1 MEDMQHKLIA
11 VIGNTPQVMTETFWA
26 LRIQRHVPID
36 EVFVMTTTIGKATC
50 QKRLLDEGRFAEMLS
65 DYKID
70 ADTVEFDADHI
81 RVFKDAEG
89 NNLDDIRT
97 SEENRLARDQIFNKI
112 EEWTRDPNVALHCS
126 IAGGRKSMGFILG
139 AAIHFFGRSQDQ
151 LYHVLVSMP
160 EIERSD
166 ASYYYPPKK
175 PEPIVVFNRS
185 TGREEPL
192 VVGDRE
198 VMSDAVSIELAE
210 VPFCRLRDVVQ
221 FVAPGQYTEDTL
233 SLTQQA
239 LNDYAKQMQEQ
250 YMAQIASGAEDRFPE
265 IIGQSRGIL
274 GVKDKIKLYAP
285 YDRSVLITGPTGSGK
300 ELVAE
305 ALHKANER
313 SEVYISQ
320 NCATLGDLAESQL
333 FGHEKGAFTDA
344 KEEHRG
350 LFEQADGGTLFLDE
364 INSLRSDV
372 QAMLLRVL
380 EDGKIRRTKSEKDIS
395 VKVRVV
401 AATNE
406 DLDAK
411 ESTFRRDLRSR
422 FSSEIALPAL
432 KDRREDIPLLAHH
445 FLKAFSDEEGKS
457 FAGFT
462 DEAMRALQ
470 AYDWPRNIRQ
480 LKSAIENAAI
490 LTPENQL
497 IVLDVLFDQEGTD
510 TFHGTFKE
518 GMTQIARK
526 RIQDALAQ
534 TGGNITQAAEI
545 LGANR
550 STLSKTI
557 KKYRLKE
564 S

>member
-1 MEDMQHKLIA
+1 MQHKLIA

-26 LRIQRHVPID
+26 LRIQRDEPID
-36 EVFVMTTTIGKATC
+36 EVFVMTTTMGRETC
-50 QKRLLDEGRFAEMLS
+50 QQRLLDEGRFKKMLV
-65 DYKID
+65 DYDID
-70 ADTVEFDADHI
+70 PNTVEFDSAHI
-81 RVFKDAEG
+81 LVFEDAKG
-89 NNLDDIRT
+89 NDLDDIRT
-97 SEENRLARDQIFNKI
+97 SEENRLARDQIFSKV
-112 EEWTRDPNVALHCS
+112 EKWTRNPNVALHCS
-126 IAGGRKSMGFILG
+126 LAGGRKSMGFILG
-139 AAIHFFGRSQDQ
+139 AAIHFFGRSQDH

-185 TGREEPL
+185 TGRAEPL
-192 VVGDRE
+192 VVGGKE

-210 VPFCRLRDVVQ
+210 VPFCRLRHVVR

-233 SLTQQA
+233 KLTQRA
-239 LNDYAKQMQEQ
+239 VNDYAKRMQEQ
-250 YMAQIASGAEDRFPE
+250 YMAQVASGAEDRFPE
-265 IIGQSRGIL
+265 IIGRSRGIL
-274 GVKDKIKLYAP
+274 DVKDKIKLYAP

-300 ELVAE
+300 DLVAE
-305 ALHKANER
+305 GLHKANER

-320 NCATLGDLAESQL
+320 NCARLGDLAENQL

-344 KEEHRG
+344 KEERRG

-364 INSLRSDV
+364 INSLRPDV
-372 QAMLLRVL
+372 QGMLLRVL
-380 EDGKIRRTKSEKDIS
+380 EEGKIQRMGSEKYIS

-422 FSSEIALPAL
+422 FSFQIALPAL

-445 FLKAFSDEEGKS
+445 FLKTFSDEVGKS

-470 AYDWPRNIRQ
+470 AYDWPLNIRQ
-480 LKSAIENAAI
+480 LKSAIEDAAAQ
-490 LTPENQL
+490 TPENQL
-497 IVLDVLFDQEGTD
+497 IVPDVLFDQEGT
-510 TFHGTFKE
+510 GTFRGTLKE
-518 GMTQIARK
+518 RIAQFEKQQIR
-526 RIQDALAQ
+526 DALAQ
-534 TGGNITQAAEI
+534 TQGNIAQAAEI
-545 LGANR
+545 LGVNR
-550 STLSKTI
+550 STLSRRADE
-557 KKYRLKE
+557 YDLKE
-564 S
+564 L